1 MWKYLNRKIHVLE
14 TNCKNKTITQLYSG
28 TKEFKKGYQP
38 TVNLLKDEKGNLP
51 VGYWMYVDLTTL
63 GRMKCSQVT
72 SAQIQSLWD
81 WSGYWKSCK
90 GKNHQIWQNC
100 KRIQAGGRTVHLEIH
115 ELINLCGIRKNS
127 FSSGTSH
134 YTYL

>member
-51 VGYWMYVDLTTL
+51 VGY
-63 GRMKCSQVT
+63 
-72 SAQIQSLWD
+72 
-81 WSGYWKSCK
+81 
-90 GKNHQIWQNC
+90 
-100 KRIQAGGRTVHLEIH
+100 
-115 ELINLCGIRKNS
+115 
-127 FSSGTSH
+127 
-134 YTYL
+134 